1 MSTLVKSP
9 TCSIVPTKLSPI
21 TTPPLMAGYW
31 YSHSPHIALITDI
44 HSLCPLLLAL
54 ISLTYTH
61 SVQCALIQLLRTI
74 VPKPLW
80 LAAAADRGAVV
91 TNNNKERDAT
101 TWLGTIVWI
110 SLGPRKQLL
119 GSKWHKSE
127 CATSTL
133 VNFYHCNTTNTRR
146 PHKCRSATNTSL
158 VDRGTLEPPLDN
170 MTTRV
175 LSHLVGVS
183 SQLTTPDN
191 NIWDS
196 AGPWSKLTPDPPN
209 ALDYLWVSKLIA
221 PSPCPVEKQSNN
233 FPPPKME
240 KDKSWRCWNH
250 KQDGNKRKL
259 SGS

>member
-1 MSTLVKSP
+1 MSTLVSHP
-9 TCSIVPTKLSPI
+9 LGLSCQLNCP
-21 TTPPLMAGYW
+21 PSQLPPSPLMAGYW
-31 YSHSPHIALITDI
+31 YSHSPHIALI
-44 HSLCPLLLAL
+44 L
-54 ISLTYTH
+54 LTYTH
-61 SVQCALIQLLRTI
+61 FVHYCLHLYHWHTLALSTILHLYHWHTIALPSAQCALIQLLRTI

-133 VNFYHCNTTNTRR
+133 VNFYHYNTTNIRR
-146 PHKCRSATNTSL
+146 PHKCKRATNTSL
-158 VDRGTLEPPLDN
+158 VDTSTREPLWDN

-175 LSHLVGVS
+175 VSHLLGVS
-183 SQLTTPDN
+183 SQLTTPEN

-196 AGPWSKLTPDPPN
+196 TGPWSKLTRGPPN
-209 ALDYLWVSKLIA
+209 ALDLFVIL
-221 PSPCPVEKQSNN
+221 
-233 FPPPKME
+233 
-240 KDKSWRCWNH
+240 
-250 KQDGNKRKL
+250 
-259 SGS
+259 